1 MHRTKKV
8 LGKGLELLGGFYQPS
23 QHRVRIDLKDP
34 RRGTNASAFG
44 SARQDAHDPLH
55 GDLLPMKDR
64 AMMLRK
70 IAFARGAMELS
81 SQVQPLVLVFEDLH
95 WIDSETQALLNNL
108 HGSQGP
114 CRLVPQTSYDH
125 SVDNLY
131 IIFSGPMNTRIPPP
145 LSTLP
150 IERFWQWLKA
160 KVYGATA
167 FNTMED
173 VFRQIRQRIWHYHE
187 GWLTSTIHW
196 AFTLYQ
202 EI

>member
-1 MHRTKKV
+1 
-8 LGKGLELLGGFYQPS
+8 
-23 QHRVRIDLKDP
+23 
-34 RRGTNASAFG
+34 
-44 SARQDAHDPLH
+44 
-55 GDLLPMKDR
+55 
-64 AMMLRK
+64 
-70 IAFARGAMELS
+70 
-81 SQVQPLVLVFEDLH
+81 LVLVFEDLH
-95 WIDSETQALLNNL
+95 WIASATQALLNNL

-125 SVDNLY
+125 SVDNVY

-145 LSTLP
+145 FSTLP

-202 EI
+202 EILEAFMMNHLPPLDRAALWDKTHYRLTQIHPLPERYS